1 VGLEEDTAAAAHWLA
16 RAASLGHPPA
26 QYQVRAARDC
36 ELKLW
41 WEHMQRALRRGVV
54 LPINLVPP
62 PSLSFFSRRLVDELA
77 GLTYPVSW
85 GGGEAA
91 RECGQARCKL
101 ERPPDWRVVIPPH

>member
-26 QYQVRAARDC
+26 QYQVRAARHC

-85 GGGEAA
+85 GGVRQQGSVARLAA
-91 RECGQARCKL
+91 SSSVHLTGG
-101 ERPPDWRVVIPPH
+101 W